1 MTSRNAAFNGIWG
14 SIHFSHKN
22 NRASIE
28 RHGLRAT
35 DPTGADPIEGVNL
48 KGVYAYND
56 APTAHEEEVET
67 GAASSHQDIWEIQS
81 DWRREWHNDPHLSG
95 SAIYTHDDIPTH
107 ELRRVGHTTE
117 DNQVHWHPEEECR
130 GA

>member
-14 SIHFSHKN
+14 SIHFSHKR

-28 RHGLRAT
+28 RHGLRST
-35 DPTGADPIEGVNL
+35 DPTGAEPIEGVDL
-48 KGVYAYND
+48 KGVYAYKD
-56 APTAHEEEVET
+56 APTAHEEEASTE
-67 GAASSHQDIWEIQS
+67 GASKNQDIWEIRS
-81 DWRREWHNDPHLSG
+81 DWRRQWNDDPHMG
-95 SAIYTHDDIPTH
+95 DVAVYTHDDIPTH

-117 DNQVHWHPEEECR
+117 DHQVHWHPEEECR